1 MEKGSGLMKS
11 VVIKIRLMVF
21 SGRHQ
26 FNHQSAQLNHR
37 KLFKAVEH
45 RLQHTNLDH
54 FGPVC
59 NTLYCEVNESPYFVV
74 LSFFKCPKKKSQ
86 TSRAGSPVA
95 HHNVNDLLQYGKIV
109 SNQLAIGSPNWC

>member
-37 KLFKAVEH
+37 KLFKIVEH
-45 RLQHTNLDH
+45 RSQHTNVDN
-54 FGPVC
+54 FGPVLLSIARSMRMC
-59 NTLYCEVNESPYFVV
+59 N
-74 LSFFKCPKKKSQ
+74 
-86 TSRAGSPVA
+86 
-95 HHNVNDLLQYGKIV
+95 LLF
-109 SNQLAIGSPNWC
+109 